1 MPSKAPSRPR
11 LALQQ
16 HRRPTSHHVSSRTI
30 VQSALNI
37 SPKHTSASW
46 TPPTF
51 LLPFRFHAQLHQA
64 TSQQSATT
72 PISQFQNTQPDI
84 PPTYLS
90 NPTDQTGSS
99 LSTTKPTTTV
109 PSSTTSLLS
118 RPLVLSRSVQT
129 LLPKLHAQKP
139 HYIVAHIHRFP
150 YLLTEGDTLRLP
162 FHMKNVSPGD
172 ILRFNRASILGSRD
186 FTLKAGTSSTES
198 YDAKR
203 TGEPNYLDERLFEC
217 RVRVMGIETQPMEFK
232 EKKKRRNRHRK
243 IVKSKHKYTL
253 CRVMQVKTKGLDE
266 LISSE
271 KGMVLLEGDGD
282 GEAQLVEEAGEG
294 EGEGKIP
301 TVSHSAA

>member
-1 MPSKAPSRPR
+1 MPSKAPSHPR
-11 LALQQ
+11 SSIQQ
-16 HRRPTSHHVSSRTI
+16 HRRLTSYHVSSRSL

-37 SPKHTSASW
+37 SPKHTSSSQA
-46 TPPTF
+46 PPTF
-51 LLPFRFHAQLHQA
+51 LLPFRFRAQLHQA

-90 NPTDQTGSS
+90 TTGGQTGSS
-99 LSTTKPTTTV
+99 LSANPTTTSV

-129 LLPKLHAQKP
+129 LLPKLHGQKP

-232 EKKKRRNRHRK
+232 EKKKRRNRHK
-243 IVKSKHKYTL
+243 KVVKSKHKYTL
-253 CRVMQVKTKGLDE
+253 CKVMEVKTKGLDE

-271 KGMVLLEGDGD
+271 KGMVLLEGEGD
-282 GEAQLVEEAGEG
+282 GEAQLLEEEG
-294 EGEGKIP
+294 GSQIP
-301 TVSHSAA
+301 TRSQSAA